1 MSSNSQ
7 NTLDK
12 LQESFKILI
21 NQYLDTNIEEDNPLE
36 NLIKMITDKKNSDK
50 ITNIEKI
57 LFHLIE
63 NVNPLTPKFRLKL
76 GIFLSLNALKYLKE
90 IKAKNA
96 QANAEEVYGIFCH
109 NFIELKVT
117 SIAEIFF
124 KKEGEAI
131 NNMELYLEL
140 VINFITTN
148 QIDLIINI
156 LKDKLAEKEVL
167 ALSIINT
174 MSYFVRFLILIYVL
188 IAKMNTNI
196 IHNMG
201 LPFKQKKT
209 KLK

>member
-90 IKAKNA
+90 TKAKNA

-109 NFIELKVT
+109 NLIELKEA

-156 LKDKLAEKEVL
+156 LKDKLAEKEVYL
-167 ALSIINT
+167 IKNTCTEHNKHYELFCSIFNINLCSNCKDEHKHYSQYGVT
-174 MSYFVRFLILIYVL
+174 F
-188 IAKMNTNI
+188 
-196 IHNMG
+196 
-201 LPFKQKKT
+201 
-209 KLK
+209 